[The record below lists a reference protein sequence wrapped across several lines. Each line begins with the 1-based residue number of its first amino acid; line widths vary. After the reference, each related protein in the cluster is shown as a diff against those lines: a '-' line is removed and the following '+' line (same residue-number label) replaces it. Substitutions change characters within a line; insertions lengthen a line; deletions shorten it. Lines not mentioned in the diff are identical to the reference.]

1 MSDEADPEDKTEDPT
16 PRRIEKAIE
25 QGNVPNSPEINTFF
39 ILAAFTMAL
48 LMASGSIAQGL
59 LASLRGFL
67 MNAHQVPS
75 DPTAY
80 TEMGTRMLVICA
92 QALVVPVALVVVAGL
107 AAGFAQ
113 HPFVFSTEALG
124 PKWDRISPMAGVKR
138 IFGMQA
144 LFQFVKG
151 LAKLGM
157 VGIVGGTILWGE
169 RDQLEVFV
177 RLDPIAILAAIL
189 GLALKMM
196 AGMLC
201 VFVAIALGD
210 ALYQRYSWRQRLRMS
225 KEEMKQEHK
234 ESEGSP
240 EVKGRMKQLRAQR
253 VKKRMMAAV
262 PDATVIVTNPTHYA
276 VALRYEAGMAAP
288 ICVAKGVDSLALKIR
303 AVAKE
308 HDVPILEN
316 PPLARALHATVEID
330 QEIPAEHYRAVA
342 EVIGYVMR
350 LRRRVA

>member
-1 MSDEADPEDKTEDPT
+1 MADDSDPEDKTEDPT

-48 LMASGSIAQGL
+48 LMASGTIAKTL

-67 MNAHQVPS
+67 MNASAVPS
-75 DPTAY
+75 DPAAY
-80 TEMGTRMLVICA
+80 TEMGMRTLIICA
-92 QALVVPVALVVVAGL
+92 QALCIPVGLVLVAGL
-107 AAGFAQ
+107 AAGLLQ

-124 PKWDRISPMAGVKR
+124 PKWDRVSPMAGVKR
-138 IFGMQA
+138 IFGMEA

-157 VGIVGGTILWGE
+157 VGVVAGTILWGE
-169 RDQLEVFV
+169 RDRMEVFA
-177 RLDPIAILAAIL
+177 RLDPTAVLAAIL
-189 GLALKMM
+189 TLALKLM
-196 AGMLC
+196 AGMLG

-210 ALYQRYSWRQRLRMS
+210 ALYQRFRWRQRLRMS

-240 EVKGRMKQLRAQR
+240 EVKGRMKQIRAQR

-262 PDATVIVTNPTHYA
+262 PSATVIVTNPTHYA